1 MKKKKKNTKIVNTEK
16 KELFTRNAKRA
27 YIALLAAVVIVSG
40 SAFIR
45 HRNEAAEKLGTAF
58 DENLWEDAIEDV
70 SGDEFEESVLS
81 DIEVAEDIQPLP
93 ETEDTADFQ
102 EEAVSASAPAM
113 EPVAPAM
120 GKIIREF
127 SGDELIYN
135 SSTEDFRT
143 HNGIDIKGAEGDK
156 VLAIMD
162 GEVIRCEKDERY
174 GIVVEIK
181 HEDGLVSRYMGLQS
195 ESFIEAG
202 KAIKKGDIIGGI
214 GPAGAFEEEDGP
226 HLHFEMQKGEDYVNP
241 TQYF

>member
-1 MKKKKKNTKIVNTEK
+1 MKKKKKNAKLVNTEK
-16 KELFTRNAKRA
+16 KELFTKN
-27 YIALLAAVVIVSG
+27 ALLAAVVIVSG

-45 HRNEAAEKLGTAF
+45 HRNEAAKNLETAF
-58 DENLWEDAIEDV
+58 DETLWEDAIEDV
-70 SGDEFEESVLS
+70 SGDEFEETV
-81 DIEVAEDIQPLP
+81 IPENVAEEENQPLS
-93 ETEDTADFQ
+93 ETENEVDFQ
-102 EEAVSASAPAM
+102 EEAVSASAPAV

-135 SSTEDFRT
+135 SSTGDFRT
-143 HNGIDIKGAEGDK
+143 HNGIDIKGAEGEK

-162 GEVIRCEKDERY
+162 GEVIKCEKDERY

-202 KAIKKGDIIGGI
+202 KSVKKGDIIGGI
-214 GPAGAFEEEDGP
+214 GTAGAFEEEDGP
-226 HLHFEMQKGEDYVNP
+226 HLHFEVQKDEDYVNP
-241 TQYF
+241 ASYF

>member
-1 MKKKKKNTKIVNTEK
+1 MKNKKKNVKLVNTEK
-16 KELFTRNAKRA
+16 KELLTKNAKRA

-45 HRNEAAEKLGTAF
+45 HSREAAKDIETAF
-58 DENLWEDAIEDV
+58 DEKLWEDAIEDV
-70 SGDEFEESVLS
+70 SPDTFEETVVSDSVVTE
-81 DIEVAEDIQPLP
+81 EVQPIP

-102 EEAVSASAPAM
+102 EETVMASAPAT
-113 EPVAPAM
+113 EPVVPAI

-127 SGDELIYN
+127 SGDELIYS
-135 SSTEDFRT
+135 SSTGDFRT

-156 VLAIMD
+156 VLAVMD

-195 ESFIEAG
+195 ESFIEKG
-202 KAIKKGDIIGGI
+202 KFVKKGDIIGGI
-214 GPAGAFEEEDGP
+214 GTPGAFEEEDGP
-226 HLHFEMQKGEDYVNP
+226 HLHFEVQKDDNYMNP
-241 TQYF
+241 SLYF

>member
-1 MKKKKKNTKIVNTEK
+1 MKKKKKNAKLVNTEK
-16 KELFTRNAKRA
+16 KELFTKNAKRA

-45 HRNEAAEKLGTAF
+45 HRNEAAKNLETAF
-58 DENLWEDAIEDV
+58 DETLWEDAIEDV
-70 SGDEFEESVLS
+70 SGDEFEETV
-81 DIEVAEDIQPLP
+81 IPENVAEEEVQPLS
-93 ETEDTADFQ
+93 ETENEVDFQ

-113 EPVAPAM
+113 EPVAPAT

-135 SSTEDFRT
+135 SSTGDFRT
-143 HNGIDIKGAEGDK
+143 HNGIDIKGAEGEK

-162 GEVIRCEKDERY
+162 GEVIKCEKDERY

-202 KAIKKGDIIGGI
+202 KSVKKGDIIGGI
-214 GPAGAFEEEDGP
+214 GTAGAFEEEDGP
-226 HLHFEMQKGEDYVNP
+226 HLHFEVQKDEDYVNP
-241 TQYF
+241 ASYF